1 MKRIVC
7 IILTCILYFSLTGC
21 TKTYKGTDELI
32 EKPEKKSQLCAQQ
45 RAINLTGA
53 KPVCLRSN
61 QSAVASLAW

>member
-32 EKPEKKSQLCAQQ
+32 EKPEKKSQFPMRIRLICSMA
-45 RAINLTGA
+45 
-53 KPVCLRSN
+53 VCVL
-61 QSAVASLAW
+61 